1 MVCVHTSA
9 HQISSPAILLLIYI
23 FAKIGKENFHAHTLH
38 PQIRSRVPPGIGVL
52 VYYSGPN
59 FFGIRKKIEAEYR
72 ELSGEKQKW
81 LILSIAK
88 RHNKYL
94 KQRLKEAQERIRR
107 DEIF

>member
-1 MVCVHTSA
+1 MEIKVSLSDFFSRHGHNFVGNA
-9 HQISSPAILLLIYI
+9 NYYAVPAELY
-23 FAKIGKENFHAHTLH
+23 

-81 LILSIAK
+81 LILSVAK

-107 DEIF
+107 DDIF